1 MTGLF
6 TTPTDDQLKL
16 MEKRDKL
23 IDEQE
28 KLKIHHYRPEGTELT
43 DDDRKYD
50 ELQSQI
56 DAINAE
62 LENS

>member
-23 IDEQE
+23 IDEQG
-28 KLKIHHYRPEGTELT
+28 KLKVHHYRAENTELT

-62 LENS
+62 LSA